1 MRRKTN
7 EEFLE
12 EVYDLVKEEY
22 TVLTKYELSSKKLTM
37 RHNLCGKEYQVR
49 PNIFLKG
56 SRCPYCHGNKAKH
69 KTTEQYKKEVYD
81 LVGDE
86 YSVLEDYI
94 NRETPILMKHNKC
107 GRKYKVSPGNFL
119 YRSRCIECYHK
130 SIRLTTEEINNS
142 IKEHL
147 GISYTLV
154 SEYNGAG
161 NKVEL
166 LHKDCNKKFKVR
178 YTDIIQKHSGCPYCK
193 KSRGEEYIESY
204 LIEKGIEYEEQKKF
218 DDLTN
223 IFQLSYDFYLPEY
236 GILIEYQGE
245 QHFRPKTF
253 GGITREQAKER
264 FINQKHNDKL
274 KKDFANNRGYIL
286 WEPDYKINT
295 YSKIKKYMDKQF
307 MLLEV
312 TQGTTD
318 LKQ

>member
-12 EVYDLVKEEY
+12 EVYHLVKEEY
-22 TVLTKYELSSKKLTM
+22 TVLTEYELSSKKLLM
-37 RHNLCGKEYQVR
+37 RHNVCGKEYQVR
-49 PNIFLKG
+49 PNLFLKG
-56 SRCPYCHGNKAKH
+56 GRCPYCHGNNAKH

-94 NRETPILMKHNKC
+94 NRATPILMKHNKC
-107 GRKYKVSPGNFL
+107 GREYKVSPGNFL
-119 YRSRCIECYHK
+119 YRSRCIECYYD
-130 SIRLTTEEINNS
+130 SIRLTIDEITDS

-147 GISYTLV
+147 GVSYSLV
-154 SEYNGAG
+154 SEYTGAS

-178 YTDIIQKHSGCPYCK
+178 YTDIIQRHSGCPYCK

-204 LIEKGIEYEEQKKF
+204 LIEKGIKYVEQKKF
-218 DDLTN
+218 DELTN

-236 GILIEYQGE
+236 NILIEYQGK
-245 QHFRPKTF
+245 QHFEPITF
-253 GGITREQAKER
+253 GGITLELAEER
-264 FINQKHNDKL
+264 FKKQKHNDKL
-274 KKDFANNRGYIL
+274 KKEFAIDKGYIL
-286 WEPDYKINT
+286 WEPNYKIDT
-295 YSKIKKYMDKQF
+295 YPKLKKYMDNQF

-312 TQGTTD
+312 TQGTTNLD
-318 LKQ
+318 